1 MNLLLLAFV
10 LSVAALL
17 PLCEL
22 REKKLSPSAQRII
35 PIYRDLSDKSWP
47 YKRRAVTITSDRRP
61 KNMFS
66 FVLHWIGHVLLCQRI
81 PGFLLRF
88 LCRNSSFRTLNIQI
102 IPNHIRA
109 QRFAPISG
117 KAISW
122 SVRARVWVCACVR
135 LYLYPYVADGWR
147 RRRNVVLYSTSV
159 IHFRLLDYREQ
170 KRKPLPRYAAHIPHS
185 AHSDFAILA
194 YISRIYDR
202 IICSRR

>member
-1 MNLLLLAFV
+1 MRVACLMNLLLLAFV

-102 IPNHIRA
+102 TFEPSDLLPFRA
-109 QRFAPISG
+109 KRFRDLFELVSE
-117 KAISW
+117 
-122 SVRARVWVCACVR
+122 CVR
-135 LYLYPYVADGWR
+135 VCVYTSTHMWQTGDGDDA
-147 RRRNVVLYSTSV
+147 TSYY
-159 IHFRLLDYREQ
+159 IQLL
-170 KRKPLPRYAAHIPHS
+170 
-185 AHSDFAILA
+185 
-194 YISRIYDR
+194 
-202 IICSRR
+202 